1 MLEILITKR
10 VEGKIW
16 KEKNKEE
23 EAGYHLTS
31 LGKRIKSLG
40 DKQDTLRHK
49 TSGASKGNRNSC
61 LFPRSSNILTLWGTI
76 HRRHAVICFGVSP
89 FCTVRVWWLLS

>member
-1 MLEILITKR
+1 MYVQKMLEILTTKR

-16 KEKNKEE
+16 KEENEE

-40 DKQDTLRHK
+40 DKQDTLGH
-49 TSGASKGNRNSC
+49 
-61 LFPRSSNILTLWGTI
+61 
-76 HRRHAVICFGVSP
+76 
-89 FCTVRVWWLLS
+89 

>member
-16 KEKNKEE
+16 KEKNKEQ

-40 DKQDTLRHK
+40 NKQDI
-49 TSGASKGNRNSC
+49 SGHQNFWSIKGN
-61 LFPRSSNILTLWGTI
+61 PE
-76 HRRHAVICFGVSP
+76 
-89 FCTVRVWWLLS
+89 